1 MQLDRTRIVV
11 RQRGVLDTLDLAL
24 HVLRVYLAPLMI
36 AMALGALP
44 LMLINHLL
52 IAWMLPDADNLLD
65 IPARYLWHMTILI
78 FLQAP
83 LASVFATTYLGQAVF
98 HDRPRLTEVV
108 WEVMKL
114 APRILWSLVL
124 IRGVG
129 AAWLLLLS
137 ADRYGEFDSFVD
149 MFLPLVLVTWAI
161 GLRSF
166 RPFIGEIILL
176 EQNPLVGRDA
186 KTITVGRRNRML
198 HGPASGD
205 LFLRWW
211 TSAGT
216 AILLTG
222 TVYGTMLFLVGVLTN
237 DWRQGRGMLLVAYPA
252 AIWTVATY
260 LTVFRFLTYL
270 DARIRQEGWEV
281 ELRVRAEASRLV
293 AWLVVAAA
301 VMCWTTDAIAQESTE
316 AIEAGRRALS
326 AGPSYPWYD
335 KQEDGLRPVHVQP
348 ARESALN
355 RGSRWQ
361 AATEDPQRESSGWT
375 SVLNALAQGLR
386 WLGLIGLIALLVV
399 LTVLMARAFLMREE
413 QGSDDQQPARGLSPL
428 EADRIDN
435 LPFSIAQP
443 PTDLLAEA
451 QRCYQ
456 QGDLNQ
462 AMIYLFSYQLLALD
476 RHDLIRLTR
485 GKTNRQ
491 YLAELAAQPGLQQL
505 LRLSMV
511 AFEEV
516 FFGKHRLTLERFE
529 GCWQNLDTFH
539 EDLQRLVTP

>member
-11 RQRGVLDTLDLAL
+11 RQRGVLDTLDLSL

-52 IAWMLPDADNLLD
+52 IAWMLPDADNPLD
-65 IPARYLWHMTILI
+65 IPMRYLWHMTVLI

-83 LASVFATTYLGQAVF
+83 LASVFATAYLGQAVF
-98 HDRPRLTEVV
+98 QDRPRLTQVVREVV
-108 WEVMKL
+108 KF
-114 APRILWSLVL
+114 APRIVWSLIL

-129 AAWLLLLS
+129 AAWLLLFS
-137 ADRYGEFDSFVD
+137 FDRYGEFDSFVD
-149 MFLPLVLVTWAI
+149 LFLPFVLVIWAI

-166 RPFIGEIILL
+166 RPFISEIIML
-176 EQNPLVGRDA
+176 EQNPLVARDA
-186 KTITVGRRNRML
+186 GTVTVGRRNRML

-211 TSAGT
+211 TAAGT

-222 TVYGTMLFLVGVLTN
+222 IVYGTMLFSVGVLTN
-237 DWRQGRGMLLVAYPA
+237 DWRQGRTMLLLAYPTA
-252 AIWTVATY
+252 AWIVATY

-270 DARIRQEGWEV
+270 DVRIRQEGWEV
-281 ELRVRAEASRLV
+281 ELRVRAEAGRLAAWILV
-293 AWLVVAAA
+293 AA
-301 VMCWTTDAIAQESTE
+301 VLMCGANQAVAQEGTE
-316 AIEAGRRALS
+316 AVEAGRRAFS
-326 AGPSYPWYD
+326 AAPSFPWYD
-335 KQEDGLRPVHVQP
+335 KQADGLRPIPVRP

-361 AATEDPQRESSGWT
+361 AQDDDPSPESSRLQT
-375 SVLNALAQGLR
+375 LLDALAQGLR
-386 WLGLIGLIALLVV
+386 WLGLIGLVALLAG
-399 LTVLMARAFLMREE
+399 LTALMARAFLMREAKD
-413 QGSDDQQPARGLSPL
+413 SDDLGTSELLAL
-428 EADRIDN
+428 EPDRIDN
-435 LPFSIAQP
+435 LPFSIGQP
-443 PTDLLAEA
+443 PADLLEA
-451 QRCYQ
+451 ARQHYQRGQ
-456 QGDLNQ
+456 LNQ

-505 LRLSMV
+505 LQHSMV

-516 FFGKHRLTLERFE
+516 FFGKHHLTLERFE
-529 GCWQNLDTFH
+529 GCWHGLDTFH
-539 EDLQRLVTP
+539 EDLQRLVAP

>member
-1 MQLDRTRIVV
+1 VQLDRTRIVV

-98 HDRPRLTEVV
+98 QDRPRLTEVV
-108 WEVMKL
+108 REVMKL

-129 AAWLLLLS
+129 AAWLLLL
-137 ADRYGEFDSFVD
+137 AVDRYGEFDSFVD

-161 GLRSF
+161 GLRAF

-186 KTITVGRRNRML
+186 ETITVGRRSRML

-211 TSAGT
+211 TSAGI
-216 AILLTG
+216 AVLLTG

-237 DWRQGRGMLLVAYPA
+237 DWRQGPGMLLVAYPA
-252 AIWTVATY
+252 AIWTVAAY

-293 AWLVVAAA
+293 VRMLVAAA
-301 VMCWTTDAIAQESTE
+301 VMCWTTNAIAQETTE

-326 AGPSYPWYD
+326 AGPSFPWYD
-335 KQEDGLRPVHVQP
+335 KQQDDLRPVHVQP
-348 ARESALN
+348 PRESALN

-361 AATEDPQRESSGWT
+361 AAPEDPQRDSSWLT
-375 SVLNALAQGLR
+375 SIVNALAQGLR
-386 WLGLIGLIALLVV
+386 WLGLIGLIALLVALAV
-399 LTVLMARAFLMREE
+399 LLARAFLMREE
-413 QGSDDQQPARGLSPL
+413 KGSDDQQAARGLSPL

-435 LPFSIAQP
+435 LPFSIAHP

-505 LRLSMV
+505 LRPSMV

-516 FFGKHRLTLERFE
+516 FFGKHRLTRDRFE
-529 GCWQNLDTFH
+529 RCWQNLDTFH
-539 EDLQRLVTP
+539 KDLQRLVTP

>member
-24 HVLRVYLAPLMI
+24 HVLRVYLGPLMI
-36 AMALGALP
+36 AMALGAAP

-65 IPARYLWHMTILI
+65 IPTRYLWHMTVLI
-78 FLQAP
+78 FLEAP

-98 HDRPRLTEVV
+98 HDRPRLTEVIR
-108 WEVMKL
+108 EVMKF
-114 APRILWSLVL
+114 APRIVWSLFL

-129 AAWLLLLS
+129 AAWLLLMS
-137 ADRYGEFDSFVD
+137 VDRYGEFDSFVD
-149 MFLPLVLVTWAI
+149 MFLPIVLVIWAI

-166 RPFIGEIILL
+166 RPFISEIILL

-186 KTITVGRRNRML
+186 ESITVGRRSRML

-222 TVYGTMLFLVGVLTN
+222 TVYGTMLFSVGVLTN
-237 DWRQGRGMLLVAYPA
+237 DWSQGRGMLLLAFPT
-252 AIWTVATY
+252 AIWIVATY

-270 DARIRQEGWEV
+270 DVRIRQEGWEV
-281 ELRVRAEASRLV
+281 ELRVRAEAGRLAV
-293 AWLVVAAA
+293 WVLIAAA
-301 VMCWTTDAIAQESTE
+301 LMCWTTEAAAGETTE
-316 AIEAGRRALS
+316 AVEAGRRAFS

-335 KQEDGLRPVHVQP
+335 KQADELRPIPVRP

-361 AATEDPQRESSGWT
+361 AEPDDSQRDLSWYEAILA
-375 SVLNALAQGLR
+375 VLAQALR
-386 WLGLIGLIALLVV
+386 SLGLIGLIALLVG
-399 LTVLMARAFLMREE
+399 LTVLLARAYLKREKK
-413 QGSDDQQPARGLSPL
+413 SDDQQGTDALLPQEP
-428 EADRIDN
+428 DRIDN
-435 LPFSIAQP
+435 LPFSIGQP
-443 PTDLLAEA
+443 PTDLLEA
-451 QRCYQ
+451 ARRCYQ
-456 QGDLNQ
+456 QGDWNQ

-491 YLAELAAQPGLQQL
+491 YLAELAAQPGLQQM
-505 LRLSMV
+505 LRHSMV
-511 AFEEV
+511 AFEDV
-516 FFGKHRLTLERFE
+516 FFGKHRLTQERFE
-529 GCWQNLDTFH
+529 GFWQDLDRFH
-539 EDLQRLVTP
+539 ADLQQLVTP